1 MPLADDALQATVA
14 ELSRR
19 PGHEKVRTLLHKLLT
34 DALGA
39 RSEQITYEHRLPE
52 VKGRIDALLGRT
64 VIEIKSD
71 LRREEADAQEQL
83 ARYLPEREAATGHRY
98 VGLATD
104 GAKLVAYEMREGSL
118 VKLTEHE
125 SRAAEPRKLTA
136 WLEGVVAVQDR
147 LPADALNIINELGR
161 QSAAFARTLGLL
173 KKAWDG
179 IADHPEATLKRQ
191 LWARHLGFVYGK
203 AIEDEELWLQHTYL
217 VTVAKAIAAGA
228 MDFGKLTPQELLSGE
243 SFLRHGVHGA
253 VEEDFFAW
261 VLDAPGGREI
271 VARLAAHAARF
282 DLQTVDVDLLKVLYE
297 SLIDPKQR
305 HDLGEYYTP
314 DWLARKVVRRAL
326 EHPAKETVL
335 DPACGSGSF
344 LFHALRL
351 KREALESAGVPV
363 RDIAARCCA
372 EVTGIDIHPVAVIF
386 ARVTYLLAL
395 GSALVNRSGDVSV
408 PVYLG
413 DALQWNVRRD
423 AAEQDLVVEVPPDP
437 REGKKGAPLL
447 RFPLALCANPVL
459 FDQVMDLMHEASE
472 AGRKPDA
479 FARAAQGLGVAP
491 DHLDG
496 LKTTYATYDALRR
509 AGRDH
514 IWTFFARNLSRP
526 VALSDHARVDVVVGN
541 PPWLSYRFM
550 SRDMQRR
557 FAETARALDVWVGA
571 DEARLVTQT
580 DLSGLFFARAAQLY
594 ARRET
599 RECEGGR
606 VAMVMPLAALSRGQF
621 RAFRGGAW
629 HGVTVRF
636 EEAWVLDNQE
646 IQPLFRVPTCVLF
659 ARRTHALATRVP
671 SRVTAFVGRLPFKDA
686 PEEVADRHVTVFDA
700 PAPSEV
706 SFAAASPY
714 RERFRQGATLV
725 PRMLCLVERA
735 EGGRLGSSEAA
746 PLVRSRRSTLEK
758 KPWLNLSPLE
768 GPVEAEFLRPVYLG
782 ESIAPFRVLRTFEA
796 IVPVLPEGDV
806 LDARQAG
813 DRGFTR
819 LAAWMRQ
826 SEALWKKH
834 SAGARTL
841 IERWN
846 FHNGIS
852 NQFPIGALRIAFSA
866 SGTLPAACVLRDQ
879 RGVVEHKLYW
889 ALVATEAEGHYL
901 AAILNSENVRARIA
915 HMQSRGEQGARDFD
929 KLMFTLPIPRFDAR
943 ETLHADLA
951 AAGAQAERVA
961 VAVPIPDGTP
971 FVRARSIIRDAL
983 REDGIADRIDG
994 QVEALLGHDP
1004 DRPVAPSPPRLR
1016 TRERARWL
1024 AEAEA
1029 ASRRLKDDRR
1039 EQALLDEVE
1048 AIQAENVGTLE

>member
-1 MPLADDALQATVA
+1 MPLADDVLQATVA

-19 PGHEKVRTLLHKLLT
+19 PGHEKVRTLVHKLLT

-71 LRREEADAQEQL
+71 LRREEADAEEQL

-104 GAKLVAYEMREGSL
+104 GAKLVAYEMRDGRL
-118 VKLTEHE
+118 VRLTEHE
-125 SRAAEPRKLTA
+125 SRAADPRQLTA

-147 LPADALNIINELGR
+147 LPADALNIVNELGR

-173 KKAWDG
+173 AKAWAAV
-179 IADHPEATLKRQ
+179 ADHPEATLKRQ

-203 AIEDEELWLQHTYL
+203 AVEDDELWLQHTYL

-228 MDFGKLTPQELLSGE
+228 MGFGRLTPRDLLSGQP
-243 SFLRHGVHGA
+243 FRQAGVHGA

-261 VLDAPGGREI
+261 VLDAPGGTDI
-271 VARLAAHAARF
+271 VDKLLAHAARF
-282 DLQTVDVDLLKVLYE
+282 DLGTVEVDLLKVLYE

-314 DWLARKVVRRAL
+314 DWLARKVVRRAV
-326 EHPAKETVL
+326 ERPADDSVL

-351 KREALESAGVPV
+351 KREALEKAGTDVK
-363 RDIAARCCA
+363 DIAERCCA
-372 EVTGIDIHPVAVIF
+372 SVTGIDVHPVAVIF

-395 GSALVNRSGDVSV
+395 GAALLKREGDLSV

-437 REGKKGAPLL
+437 REGRKGAPLL
-447 RFPLALCANPVL
+447 RFPLGLCADPVL
-459 FDQVMDLMHEASE
+459 FDRVVTVLHQASE
-472 AGRKPDA
+472 AGRTPEA
-479 FARAAQGLGVAP
+479 FARSLHGLRVDP
-491 DHLDG
+491 DHVEA
-496 LKTTYATYDALRR
+496 LKATYVTYDRLRR

-526 VALSDHARVDVVVGN
+526 VALSDSARADVVVGN
-541 PPWLSYRFM
+541 PPWLSYRYMAQPMQARF
-550 SRDMQRR
+550 RD
-557 FAETARALDVWVGA
+557 TARALGVWVA
-571 DEARLVTQT
+571 SDEARLVTQT
-580 DLSGLFFARAAQLY
+580 DLSGLFFARSAQLY
-594 ARRET
+594 ARRATPE
-599 RECEGGR
+599 RGGGR
-606 VAMVMPLAALSRGQF
+606 VAMVMPLAALTRGQF

-646 IQPLFRVPTCVLF
+646 IEPLFRVPTCVLY
-659 ARRTHALATRVP
+659 AQRTHALATRTP

-686 PEEVADRHVTVFDA
+686 PEELADRHVTVFDA

-706 SFAAASPY
+706 SFAAGSPY

-735 EGGRLGSSEAA
+735 EAGRLGSSAAA

-758 KPWLNLSPLE
+758 KPWIDLEPLQSA
-768 GPVEAEFLRPVYLG
+768 VEAEFLRPVYLG
-782 ESIAPFRVLRTFEA
+782 ESIAPFRVLRAFEG
-796 IVPVLPEGDV
+796 IIPVLPGGDV
-806 LDARQAG
+806 LDGRQAG

-826 SEALWKKH
+826 SEALWNKH

-841 IERWN
+841 TERWN
-846 FHNGIS
+846 FHNGLS
-852 NQFPIGALRIAFSA
+852 TQFPINRLRIAFSA
-866 SGTLPAACVLRDQ
+866 SGTLPTAVVLRDGN
-879 RGVVEHKLYW
+879 GVVEHAIYW
-889 ALVATEAEGHYL
+889 AAIATEEEGQYL
-901 AAILNSENVRARIA
+901 AAILNSENGRARVE
-915 HMQSRGEQGARDFD
+915 HMQSRGEQGARHFD
-929 KLMFTLPIPRFDAR
+929 KLMFTLPIPRFDPRAA
-943 ETLHADLA
+943 LHAELA
-951 AAGAQAERVA
+951 AAGQAAEGA
-961 VAVPIPDGTP
+961 AAAVPIPENTP
-971 FVRARSIIRDAL
+971 FVRARSTIREAL
-983 REDGIADRIDG
+983 RDDGIAARIDVL
-994 QVEALLGHDP
+994 VEALLGPDP
-1004 DRPVAPSPPRLR
+1004 DRPVAPSVPRLR
-1016 TRERARWL
+1016 PRERARWL

-1029 ASRRLKDDRR
+1029 ASRRLKDDPR
-1039 EQALLDEVE
+1039 EQVLLDEIE